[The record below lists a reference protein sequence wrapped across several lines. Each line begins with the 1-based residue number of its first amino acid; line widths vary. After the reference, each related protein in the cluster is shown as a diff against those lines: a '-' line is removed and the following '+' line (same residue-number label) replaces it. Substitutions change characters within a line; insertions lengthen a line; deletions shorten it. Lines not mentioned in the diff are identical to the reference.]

1 MTCMSGG
8 KTVIA
13 TSISVRIRDCI
24 GFAFLNCF
32 IGLENSR
39 HPLSKLD
46 AKLKPIATWSL
57 ELNLIKKKK
66 LRITALHPSLT
77 YSVHIPAP
85 LPPVIPHTVYIYHK
99 ARGKRQLFTFRAC
112 LRGGGGPQV
121 SEVTR
126 LTAVEK

>member
-1 MTCMSGG
+1 MYLTTLVKCY
-8 KTVIA
+8 
-13 TSISVRIRDCI
+13 
-24 GFAFLNCF
+24 NCF
-32 IGLENSR
+32 KNV
-39 HPLSKLD
+39 
-46 AKLKPIATWSL
+46 LKILQS
-57 ELNLIKKKK
+57 LNLIKKK

-99 ARGKRQLFTFRAC
+99 ARGKRQHFTFGAC

>member
-1 MTCMSGG
+1 MLQLFQKCSKNLT
-8 KTVIA
+8 IA
-13 TSISVRIRDCI
+13 KSY
-24 GFAFLNCF
+24 
-32 IGLENSR
+32 
-39 HPLSKLD
+39 
-46 AKLKPIATWSL
+46 
-57 ELNLIKKKK
+57 KKKK
-66 LRITALHPSLT
+66 RITALHPSLT

-99 ARGKRQLFTFRAC
+99 ARGKRQHFTFGAC

>member
-1 MTCMSGG
+1 MLQLFQKCSKNLT
-8 KTVIA
+8 IA
-13 TSISVRIRDCI
+13 KSY
-24 GFAFLNCF
+24 
-32 IGLENSR
+32 
-39 HPLSKLD
+39 
-46 AKLKPIATWSL
+46 
-57 ELNLIKKKK
+57 KKKK

-112 LRGGGGPQV
+112 LRGGGEPQV

>member
-1 MTCMSGG
+1 MLQLFQKCSKNPT
-8 KTVIA
+8 IA
-13 TSISVRIRDCI
+13 KSY
-24 GFAFLNCF
+24 
-32 IGLENSR
+32 
-39 HPLSKLD
+39 
-46 AKLKPIATWSL
+46 
-57 ELNLIKKKK
+57 KKKK

-85 LPPVIPHTVYIYHK
+85 LPPVIPLTVYIYHK
-99 ARGKRQLFTFRAC
+99 ARGKRQHFTFRAC